1 MTIRLK
7 LYLFSSVAMLSL
19 ACLGAL
25 GLLAGYLADQQI
37 AAQQQVHGPALQ
49 RLAELATGLGTLE
62 PHPGHTPAAGQWA
75 ALEQRLHAGSQA
87 ALPALADDWRT
98 LDQHWQSWR
107 NTPADD
113 LAGQTGA
120 HQRVVAALDQLAQH
134 SREAIQREQHSQEQ
148 HRQQLFQ
155 LILWGGAALSVG
167 MLLLARYIIGSIVR
181 PLRMLCATAS
191 DTRHDLDL
199 TRRCQWQGNDEVTRS
214 IEAFNALLDA
224 ICQSFHRVNAEGSQ
238 VDNTAEEVAG
248 AAQQIAAA
256 AEAQSESTLSMA
268 FAIERLQMGVQQ
280 SSEEARFALDAAQL
294 AERLAV
300 QSDGVIVKAARDIQG
315 MVNAIQGSAR
325 DVSMLAERTDEISR
339 VVLLIADVAEQTNLL
354 ALNAA
359 IEAARAGEQGR
370 GFAVVADEV
379 RKLAETT
386 RLATRDIGS
395 TIQWVQEQTRHAA
408 DNLLQGEK
416 LVSFGVSLM
425 QGLSTPLEEMRSGA
439 CAAHDKLSH
448 LMDTLAQQRQASEII
463 GKDIENLTVISEQNS
478 AAASQSASAAMSLH
492 HSVQGMRGQLAQF
505 TF

>member
-7 LYLFSSVAMLSL
+7 VYLFSSVAMLSL

-62 PHPGHTPAAGQWA
+62 PHSGHTPAAGQWA

-87 ALPALADDWRT
+87 ALPTLADDWRT

-191 DTRHDLDL
+191 DTRQDLDL
-199 TRRCQWQGNDEVTRS
+199 TRRCQWQVTMRS
-214 IEAFNALLDA
+214 LAALRHSMRYWMPFA
-224 ICQSFHRVNAEGSQ
+224 RVFIGS
-238 VDNTAEEVAG
+238 TP
-248 AAQQIAAA
+248 
-256 AEAQSESTLSMA
+256 
-268 FAIERLQMGVQQ
+268 
-280 SSEEARFALDAAQL
+280 
-294 AERLAV
+294 
-300 QSDGVIVKAARDIQG
+300 KAARWTIPPKKW
-315 MVNAIQGSAR
+315 
-325 DVSMLAERTDEISR
+325 
-339 VVLLIADVAEQTNLL
+339 L
-354 ALNAA
+354 ALHS
-359 IEAARAGEQGR
+359 RLPLLPK
-370 GFAVVADEV
+370 
-379 RKLAETT
+379 RKA
-386 RLATRDIGS
+386 
-395 TIQWVQEQTRHAA
+395 
-408 DNLLQGEK
+408 N
-416 LVSFGVSLM
+416 
-425 QGLSTPLEEMRSGA
+425 PP
-439 CAAHDKLSH
+439 
-448 LMDTLAQQRQASEII
+448 
-463 GKDIENLTVISEQNS
+463 
-478 AAASQSASAAMSLH
+478 
-492 HSVQGMRGQLAQF
+492 
-505 TF
+505 